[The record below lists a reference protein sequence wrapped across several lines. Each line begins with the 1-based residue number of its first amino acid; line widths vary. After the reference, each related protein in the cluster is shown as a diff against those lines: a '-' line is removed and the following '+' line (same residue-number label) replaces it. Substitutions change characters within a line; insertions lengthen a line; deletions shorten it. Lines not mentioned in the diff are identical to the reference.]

1 MVVMAAG
8 GSGDGGGTAGAAGFL
23 GRAFAAFAGL
33 LAFFGAVLRVG
44 AGRRLALFPLATL
57 RGFFGAAGLGDSG
70 HGTLAIT
77 APRGA
82 GRIR

>member
-8 GSGDGGGTAGAAGFL
+8 GSVEGGGTAGAADFL
-23 GRAFAAFAGL
+23 GEAFAG
-33 LAFFGAVLRVG
+33 AFDFFGAVLRAVV
-44 AGRRLALFPLATL
+44 GRRLALFPLATL
-57 RGFFGAAGLGDSG
+57 RGFFGAAGLGASG
-70 HGTLAIT
+70 QGTLAIT